1 MPPVVR
7 RGVGAFLVSPQPVQI
22 LVLYSH
28 ALLGEGL
35 GRMLADEPGVAV
47 DAVDIAQPEA
57 VATALAREPAVIVVE
72 EGGAIDA
79 AEIVRR
85 SHCALVL
92 DVDITTS
99 SAWTLRRETL
109 STRPDEF
116 LAAIRDAVGTRTN
129 GDGRSDAEP
138 RLRPVVIPG

>member
-1 MPPVVR
+1 
-7 RGVGAFLVSPQPVQI
+7 VGAVVVSPEPLQI

-35 GRMLADEPGVAV
+35 CRMLADEAGVVV
-47 DAVDIAQPEA
+47 DAVDLAQPEA
-57 VATALAREPAVIVVE
+57 VASALAREPAVIVVE

-85 SHCALVL
+85 SRCGLVL

-99 SAWTLRRETL
+99 NAWTLRRETL
-109 STRPDEF
+109 SSRPDEF
-116 LAAIRDAVGTRTN
+116 LATIRAAVGARGT
-129 GDGRSDAEP
+129 GDARPDAES
-138 RLRPVVIPG
+138 RLHPVVIPG